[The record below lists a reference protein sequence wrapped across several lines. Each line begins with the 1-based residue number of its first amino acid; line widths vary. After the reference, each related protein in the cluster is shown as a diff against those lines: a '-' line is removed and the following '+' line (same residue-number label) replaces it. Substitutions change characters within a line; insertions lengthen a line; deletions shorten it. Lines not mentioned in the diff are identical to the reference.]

1 VQPHISLLLLL
12 LLPLLLLLLLPLL
25 LLLQRDNPEK
35 QYRMVV
41 SMSFGAAGPLSIER
55 MYFK

>member
-1 VQPHISLLLLL
+1 VLVVLLL
-12 LLPLLLLLLLPLL
+12 LLPLSFM
-25 LLLQRDNPEK
+25 LLLQRDFPAK